1 MSADPPTLLPMS
13 RLLLVSAVALLLAS
27 ACETSQSA
35 PAPSA
40 GGSSTCQ
47 SITSVAAPDG
57 SIPAPPPDAGT
68 GDREAFGA
76 ALIRTLNPIL
86 IGRNVDDVVAELRA
100 AGWTVTVGQ
109 KTTTPT
115 TATPDALWNRLVV
128 WSCDGLVA
136 EVSFD

>member
-1 MSADPPTLLPMS
+1 MS

-27 ACETSQSA
+27 ACDTSQSA
-35 PAPSA
+35 AAPSA
-40 GGSSTCQ
+40 GDSSTCQ

-57 SIPAPPPDAGT
+57 SIPAPPSDAGT

-86 IGRNVDDVVAELRA
+86 IGSTVDDAVAELRA